1 VDPIKVLVVDDER
14 DFLDALVVR
23 LKLRK
28 YQVEGAPSGE
38 EALEVMGERPADVV
52 VLDLKMPGMDG
63 IETLTEIKKR
73 HTGAEVVILTG
84 HGDVEAGME
93 GLSRGAFAYLIKPV
107 KVEELIEKIVA
118 AYDWSLV
125 AKRTGRDPEDA

>member
-1 VDPIKVLVVDDER
+1 MEAIKVLVVDDER

-28 YQVEGAPSGE
+28 FSVEGAPGGE
-38 EALEVMGERPADVV
+38 EALESLDRRPVNVV

-63 IETLTEIKKR
+63 IETLREIKKR
-73 HTGAEVVILTG
+73 HPETEVVILTG

-125 AKRTGRDPEDA
+125 AGRREGGPEGA

>member
-1 VDPIKVLVVDDER
+1 VEPIKVLVVDDER

-28 YQVEGAPSGE
+28 FDVNGAPSGE
-38 EALEVMGERPADVV
+38 AALELLARKTVDVV

-63 IETLTEIKKR
+63 IQTLAEIKK
-73 HTGAEVVILTG
+73 HYPGSEVVILTG

-125 AKRTGRDPEDA
+125 AKRRQTEPDLN